1 MGNQKLISFKCPEA
15 FLEGL
20 NELVRAKIYPS
31 RSEAIRVAI
40 RDLLRRELWEAEAG
54 FESLRVKKIADQTAH

>member
-31 RSEAIRVAI
+31 RSEVIRVAI
-40 RDLLRRELWEAEAG
+40 RDLLRRELWEADSEFG
-54 FESLRVKKIADQTAH
+54 NHRVSKIADPPAL